1 MALQR
6 RLRLVHPSIER
17 KIGMNGKRYRI
28 AFATS
33 DMATV
38 NQHFG
43 SAGAFAIYEV
53 DERQASLAEALEF
66 GSLAQD
72 GDEDKL
78 DDKLCA
84 LTGCDAV
91 YCLAV
96 GGSALKRLIAVGV
109 GAVKVDKGST
119 IAQQLVRL
127 RETLRAG
134 EMPWPTVP
142 AAKPRNDNP
151 ARFEQMEADGWEE

>member
-1 MALQR
+1 
-6 RLRLVHPSIER
+6 
-17 KIGMNGKRYRI
+17 MNGEHYRI

-43 SAGAFAIYEV
+43 SAGAFAIYEIEGN
-53 DERQASLAEALEF
+53 DATFSEALEF

-72 GDEDKL
+72 GNEDKL
-78 DDKLCA
+78 DDKLNA

-109 GAVKVDKGST
+109 GAVKVDKGTS
-119 IAQQLVRL
+119 IAQQLVSI
-127 RETLRAG
+127 REDLRAG
-134 EMPWPTVP
+134 EKPWPTVP
-142 AAKPRNDNP
+142 KAKARNDNP
-151 ARFEQMEADGWEE
+151 SRFEEMEAEGWEE